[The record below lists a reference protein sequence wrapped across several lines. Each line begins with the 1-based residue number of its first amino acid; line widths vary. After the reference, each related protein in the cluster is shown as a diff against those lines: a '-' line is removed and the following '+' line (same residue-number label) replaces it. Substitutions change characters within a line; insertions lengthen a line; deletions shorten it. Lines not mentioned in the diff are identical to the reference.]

1 MILFIYYKLVILV
14 NKPLMFF
21 DKKCPFRFQLNAS
34 IKATLARLNGWRLHG
49 LGLISQKWHI

>member
-1 MILFIYYKLVILV
+1 
-14 NKPLMFF
+14 MFV

-49 LGLISQKWHI
+49 LGLIFQKWHF